1 MNVKHFVWTIVV
13 KDQAELLSD
22 ATNVFAIF

>member
-22 ATNVFAIF
+22 ATSVFSIF